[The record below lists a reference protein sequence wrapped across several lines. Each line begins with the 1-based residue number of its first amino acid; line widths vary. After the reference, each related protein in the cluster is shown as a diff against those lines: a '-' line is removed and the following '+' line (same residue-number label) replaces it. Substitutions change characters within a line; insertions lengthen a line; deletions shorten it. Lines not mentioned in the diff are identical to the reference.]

1 MNRNGWYTKQHQQI
15 KYIQCIGIW
24 HRWMKWRR
32 CEVQEWSEIN
42 TKRITFHKLLLQLQ
56 MCQQNVKKLFGIKS
70 VRNLVH
76 RSGTA
81 SVLISNGKSI
91 FHIINFNFSFVNRWF
106 FPYQNWTK
114 LITCASPIPQAY
126 IHQTRNFNWVF
137 FLLLYGFWWFD
148 SCNIFENYSYCYQS
162 TWPGWGG
169 PFNSDKNL
177 FLISYS
183 FSTLILLGL
192 RFIFSLSFYIT

>member
-56 MCQQNVKKLFGIKS
+56 MCQQNVKKLLGIKS

-91 FHIINFNFSFVNRWF
+91 FHIINFNFSLVNRWF

-114 LITCASPIPQAY
+114 LITCASPIPQAFTKQG
-126 IHQTRNFNWVF
+126 ISIEFFFFFCVVF
-137 FLLLYGFWWFD
+137 D
-148 SCNIFENYSYCYQS
+148 
-162 TWPGWGG
+162 
-169 PFNSDKNL
+169 D
-177 FLISYS
+177 
-183 FSTLILLGL
+183 LILAIYSKTTVTVINRPDPVGAA
-192 RFIFSLSFYIT
+192 RSTVIKTYF